1 MTLKFKKLT
10 STAKKP
16 TYGTK
21 GAACFDLYAD
31 TKECS
36 AVTKLS
42 PLVVP
47 TGLAFEIPAGF
58 VMLVFSRSGHGFK
71 HDVRLANSTGV
82 IDSDYRGELLIKLAA
97 DQSPFTVNPG
107 DRIAQAMLLR
117 VPDVVF
123 EEVQFLSDTERAHG
137 GFGSTG
143 TN

>member
-1 MTLKFKKLT
+1 MTLKIKKL
-10 STAKKP
+10 SYSAKMP
-16 TYGTK
+16 TYGSK
-21 GAACFDLYAD
+21 GAACFDLYANLTD
-31 TKECS
+31 SRCVS
-36 AVTKLS
+36 SLS

-47 TGLAFEIPAGF
+47 TGLSFEIPVGY
-58 VMLVFSRSGHGFK
+58 VMLVFSRSGHGFN
-71 HDVRLANSTGV
+71 HDVRLANSTGI

-107 DRIAQAMLLR
+107 DRIAQAMLMQI
-117 VPDVVF
+117 PEVVF